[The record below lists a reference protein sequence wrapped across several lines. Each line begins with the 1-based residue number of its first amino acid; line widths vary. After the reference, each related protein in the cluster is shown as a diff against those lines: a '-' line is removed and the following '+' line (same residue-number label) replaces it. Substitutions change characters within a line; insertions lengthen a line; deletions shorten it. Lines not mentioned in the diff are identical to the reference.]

1 LKKTI
6 RHGLSD
12 KFLKPGNFSGRI
24 IKLIIRRQR
33 MDIEI
38 IAVGGYDEVGRNMT
52 AVRCG
57 KELVIFD
64 MGLRL
69 DQVMIHEDAEIEN
82 MHSRDLINIR
92 AIPDDTMITSLEG
105 TVKAIV
111 CSHGHLDHIGAIPK
125 LAHRYNAPIIATPY
139 TTELIRQQISGE
151 QKPVVNN
158 KLFALRA
165 GQRYTLSQNLILEF
179 VRTQH
184 SIIDTVTPVL
194 HTPHGAIVYACDFK
208 LDRTP
213 VIGEPPDFARFR
225 QIGKEGVLAL
235 IVESTYVERP
245 GRCPSERIARDLVRD
260 TITSYEDDKSAIIV
274 STFSSHISRIKT
286 IAECAHEIG
295 RKPVL
300 LGRSMEKYS
309 VTAEQMKLVSFPQT
323 TSVFGNRR
331 TVDRTMRRMMKAGK
345 DRFLPIVTGHQGEPG
360 SILTRIALGDTPYQL
375 AKGDKIVFSANV
387 IPNPLNFGQR
397 YMVEQHLR
405 LAGARI
411 FEDLHVSGHAY
422 REDHYEF
429 VQLLQPQ
436 HIIPAHGN
444 LKMTASYTDFT
455 TELGYVAGSTVHMM
469 RNGQRLRIN

>member
-1 LKKTI
+1 
-6 RHGLSD
+6 
-12 KFLKPGNFSGRI
+12 
-24 IKLIIRRQR
+24 

-57 KELVIFD
+57 KEIVIFD

-69 DQVMIHEDAEIEN
+69 DQVMIHEDAELEN
-82 MHSRDLINIR
+82 MHSLDLIKIG
-92 AIPDDTMITSLEG
+92 AIPDDTMMNAVEG

-125 LAHRYNAPIIATPY
+125 LAHRYNAPIIASPY
-139 TTELIRQQISGE
+139 ATELIRQQISGE
-151 QKPVVNN
+151 QKFGVNN

-165 GQRYTLSQNLILEF
+165 GQRYTLSQHLVLEF
-179 VRTQH
+179 VRAQH

-213 VIGEPPDFARFR
+213 VIGEPPDFARLR

-235 IVESTYVERP
+235 IVESTYIDRP

-260 TITSYEDDKSAIIV
+260 TITSYEDDKSSIMV
-274 STFSSHISRIKT
+274 STFSSHIARVKT
-286 IAECAHEIG
+286 VAECAHEIG

-300 LGRSMEKYS
+300 LGRSMEKYA
-309 VTAEQMKLVSFPQT
+309 VTAEQMKMVSLPQDT
-323 TSVFGNRR
+323 GIFGNRR
-331 TVDRTMRRMMKAGK
+331 TVDRTLRRMMKEGK
-345 DRFLPIVTGHQGEPG
+345 GKFLPIITGHQGEPG
-360 SILTRIALGDTPYQL
+360 SILTRLALGDTPYQIT
-375 AKGDKIVFSANV
+375 KGDKILFSANV
-387 IPNPLNFGQR
+387 IPNPMNFGQR
-397 YMVEQHLR
+397 YMVEAHLKM
-405 LAGARI
+405 AGARL
-411 FEDLHVSGHAY
+411 FPDLHVSGHAY

-429 VQLLQPQ
+429 VSLLNPQ

-444 LKMTASYTDFT
+444 IRMTSTYAEFT
-455 TELGYVAGSTVHMM
+455 KDLGYVLGNDVHVMA
-469 RNGQRLRIN
+469 NGQRLKLN

>member
-1 LKKTI
+1 
-6 RHGLSD
+6 
-12 KFLKPGNFSGRI
+12 
-24 IKLIIRRQR
+24 

-57 KELVIFD
+57 KEIVIFD

-82 MHSRDLINIR
+82 MHSLDLIKIK
-92 AIPDDTMITSLEG
+92 AIPDDTMMNSVEG

-139 TTELIRQQISGE
+139 ATELIRQQISGE
-151 QKPVVNN
+151 QKFGVNN
-158 KLFALRA
+158 KLFALKA
-165 GQRYTLSQNLILEF
+165 GQRYTLSQNLVLEF
-179 VRTQH
+179 VHTQH

-194 HTPHGAIVYACDFK
+194 HTPNGAIVYACDFK

-213 VIGEPPDFARFR
+213 VIGQPPDFARLR

-235 IVESTYVERP
+235 IVECTYIDRP

-260 TITSYEDDKSAIIV
+260 TITSYEDDKNAIIV
-274 STFSSHISRIKT
+274 STFSSHIARVKT

-309 VTAEQMKLVSFPQT
+309 VTAEQMKLVSFPET

-345 DRFLPIVTGHQGEPG
+345 DKFMPIITGHQGEPG
-360 SILTRIALGDTPYQL
+360 SILNPYCTWGYTL
-375 AKGDKIVFSANV
+375 PA
-387 IPNPLNFGQR
+387 
-397 YMVEQHLR
+397 
-405 LAGARI
+405 
-411 FEDLHVSGHAY
+411 
-422 REDHYEF
+422 
-429 VQLLQPQ
+429 VQ
-436 HIIPAHGN
+436 G
-444 LKMTASYTDFT
+444 
-455 TELGYVAGSTVHMM
+455 
-469 RNGQRLRIN
+469 